1 MMSTMR
7 PKTNR
12 AKAANARGYT
22 SVEVLIAMTL
32 LAIGAAGVIGMQR
45 VTIQGGEDAR
55 RFDMATNIANEWI
68 ARLQKDASFWRTEP
82 DLTKPDTMG
91 FTKTTWLSQ
100 IDACNKL
107 FCNIPMPAGAPEG
120 LSPAFDVF
128 GRDLPAGITN
138 EAYYCVQYRLRWIS
152 PPGVTP
158 YTRPLRPSAI
168 MRAEVRVYWNRLEKD
183 PIGTC
188 ASPPP
193 ETMPAASQWHAV
205 YAVTSLREG
214 APR

>member
-1 MMSTMR
+1 MSVSHTKR
-7 PKTNR
+7 S
-12 AKAANARGYT
+12 NARGYT

-68 ARLQKDASFWRTEP
+68 GRLQKDAAFWRTEP
-82 DLTKPDTMG
+82 DLSKLDTMG
-91 FTKTTWLSQ
+91 FANTTWLST
-100 IDACNKL
+100 IDACAKK
-107 FCNIPMPAGAPEG
+107 FCTPLMPAGAPEG

-128 GRDLPAGITN
+128 GRDLPAGITT
-138 EAYYCVQYRLRWIS
+138 EAFYCVQYRLTWIAAPGPS
-152 PPGVTP
+152 P
-158 YTRPLRPSAI
+158 YNRPLRPSAL

-188 ASPPP
+188 GSPPP
-193 ETMPAASQWHAV
+193 EALPTPNQFHVV
-205 YAVTSLREG
+205 YAATSLREG